1 MTMFWLITAL
11 LVVVAI
17 VIFVVPMYRGSD
29 QDEAASRDELNKAF
43 FTDRMDELQEEN
55 SEGLVANQDELVVEL
70 QQSLLDDVPAG
81 EQAKKSTV
89 STAMLLPGLIVLV
102 GVCYGLYWKVG
113 SLDKVQVWQDTV
125 ARLPEMSQRLMGG
138 NGAEPLTDQEM
149 DDITLALRTR
159 LHDDPD
165 DATGWL
171 LLGRVGTANR
181 DAETAQNAMNRAYQ
195 LDPNNPDI
203 QLSYAQTLMMIGD
216 PAQTDR
222 ARLLLRTVLRSD
234 HTNVTAM
241 SLLAF
246 DAFEKGEYSQ
256 AIAYWN
262 MMKQVIGEDDPRAQ
276 MLNRSIERAE
286 AEMGKTTNTASSVS
300 VTVDLDPSVTLPAKG
315 MVIISVHSADG
326 APMPV
331 AAKRLPLSAFPLTL
345 TLSDS
350 DSMIPERPLTSLS
363 EMIIKARIDSDGN
376 VMTKTDDWYGQSDV
390 IPLGGS
396 TKVLINKQ
404 Y

>member
-1 MTMFWLITAL
+1 MTMFWLITAV

-17 VIFVVPMYRGSD
+17 VIFVVPMYRGND
-29 QDEAASRDELNKAF
+29 QDEVASRDELNKAF
-43 FTDRMDELQEEN
+43 FKDRMDELQEES
-55 SEGLVANQDELVVEL
+55 SEGLVSNQDEMVVEL
-70 QQSLLDDVPAG
+70 QQSLLDDVPVA

-89 STAMLLPGLIVLV
+89 STMMLLPGLIVIV

-113 SLDKVQVWQDTV
+113 SLDKVQAWQETV
-125 ARLPEMSQRLMGG
+125 TRLPDMSQRLLGG
-138 NGAEPLTDQEM
+138 EGVDPLSDQEM

-159 LHDDPD
+159 LHETPD

-171 LLGRVGTANR
+171 LLGRVGMANR
-181 DAETAQNAMNRAYQ
+181 DAETAQSAMNRAYQ
-195 LDPNNPDI
+195 LDPNNPDV

-234 HTNVTAM
+234 HTNIRAM

-246 DAFEKGEYSQ
+246 DAFEKGDYSQ

-262 MMKQVIGEDDPRAQ
+262 MMKQVIGADDPRAQ
-276 MLNRSIERAE
+276 MLNRSIERAQ
-286 AEMGKTTNTASSVS
+286 AEMGKTTNTATSVS
-300 VTVDLDPSVTLPAKG
+300 VTVELDPSVQLPAQG
-315 MVIISVHSADG
+315 LVIISVHSADG

-345 TLSDS
+345 TLDDS
-350 DSMIPERPLTSLS
+350 DSMIPERPMTSLP
-363 EMIIKARIDSDGN
+363 EMIIKARVDSDGN
-376 VMTKTDDWYGQSDV
+376 VMTKTGDWHGQSDV